1 MGTVHNRFFHL
12 KTGHSRAAPSVTA
25 AVDSIA
31 RESVTA
37 DSSTTKAAPY
47 SCLAKKELRLLLLL
61 ALERHKAKVIKS
73 TVSGLE
79 SPRSSQSTK
88 PGKEEG
94 KADSRLRAAAPVTIT
109 VREKLIF
116 FIYTISCIQLNVRI
130 ASHLICRFKR
140 NFSMNTTL
148 KKIFYWLKSHSLIP
162 NSLSKRIFM
171 VNSCSSLLQ
180 EIN

>member
-1 MGTVHNRFFHL
+1 MPVVGKFL
-12 KTGHSRAAPSVTA
+12 SSGHEKEMKLIEIDLIPPSPRWPILNQDPLRT
-25 AVDSIA
+25 I
-31 RESVTA
+31 
-37 DSSTTKAAPY
+37 
-47 SCLAKKELRLLLLL
+47 CRLLLLL